1 MMRSCWI
8 ITLAL
13 SLALLSAAPPRAFA
27 QSQQAPAAAA
37 PELRPDAPDR
47 YVVVPGDT
55 LWSISARFLKDPWR
69 WNELWSSNREQV
81 ANPNRIFPGDVIVL
95 NRKAAPGEPVARV
108 VEADRTV
115 KLNPSAR
122 VQAIDPAAIP
132 AIPPHRIEPFLVK
145 PFIVEAA
152 QVEAAATI
160 IETQENRVVIGSG
173 NIAYVRGI
181 TQTMG
186 RDFQIFR
193 PAGVLRDPETGEAL
207 GLEAL
212 HLGDAR
218 LVRRGDVST
227 VEIIRSTQEIVLGDR
242 LIAAPPTRYPEY
254 LPRTP
259 GKPVGGRVLGV
270 YGRANVVEVAQ
281 YDVVTLNRGARD
293 GLEVGHVLALFRNP
307 LADRTNS
314 RPQTLWGRVGPT
326 GSDEAWAI
334 QRQPREEFDMAN
346 PRGQAL
352 WGRVG
357 PTGSDRPF
365 GESGPNSKPRQ
376 DSAKPGEGPEERY
389 GMLMVFRTF
398 DRVSYAIIMDTT
410 RPVYVNDRVR
420 NP

>member
-1 MMRSCWI
+1 MRSCWI

-13 SLALLSAAPPRAFA
+13 SLALLPAAPPQARA
-27 QSQQAPAAAA
+27 QSQAAPAAAA

-69 WNELWSSNREQV
+69 WNELWSSNKDQV

-95 NRKAAPGEPVARV
+95 NRKAAAGEPAARV
-108 VEADRTV
+108 VEVADRTV
-115 KLNPSAR
+115 KLSPTAR
-122 VQAIDPAAIP
+122 VQEIGRSAIP

-145 PFIVEAA
+145 PFIVEPA
-152 QVEAAATI
+152 QVDAAATI

-181 TQTMG
+181 TESMG

-227 VEIIRSTQEIVLGDR
+227 IEIVRSTQEIVLGDR
-242 LIAAPPTRYPEY
+242 LIAAPPVRYPEY

-259 GKPVGGRVLGV
+259 GKSVGGRVLGV

-293 GLEVGHVLALFRNP
+293 GLEVGHVLALYRNP

-314 RPQTLWGRVGPT
+314 RPQALWGRVGPT
-326 GSDEAWAI
+326 GSDEPWAI

-346 PRGQAL
+346 PRGQPL

-357 PTGSDRPF
+357 PSGSDRPF
-365 GESGPNSKPRQ
+365 GASGPTVKAPQ
-376 DSAKPGEGPEERY
+376 EGAKPGEGPEERY

-398 DRVSYAIIMDTT
+398 DRVSYAIIMDTS

>member
-1 MMRSCWI
+1 MRSPWI
-8 ITLAL
+8 IALAL
-13 SLALLSAAPPRAFA
+13 SLALLPLAPPAARAQPA
-27 QSQQAPAAAA
+27 QTPSAEGPA
-37 PELRPDAPDR
+37 LRPDAPDR

-55 LWSISARFLKDPWR
+55 LWSIAGRFLKDPWR
-69 WNELWSSNREQV
+69 WNELWSSNKDQV
-81 ANPNRIFPGDVIVL
+81 SNPNRIFPGDVIVL
-95 NRKAAPGEPVARV
+95 NRKASPGEPAARV

-115 KLNPSAR
+115 RLSPSAR
-122 VQAIDPAAIP
+122 VQAVGPAAIP

-145 PFIVEAA
+145 PFIVEDA
-152 QVEAAATI
+152 QVAAAATI

-181 TQTMG
+181 TEAMG

-193 PAGVLRDPETGEAL
+193 PSGTLRDPETGEAL

-212 HLGDAR
+212 YLGDAR

-227 VEIIRSTQEIVLGDR
+227 IEIVRSTQEIVLGDR
-242 LIAAPPTRYPEY
+242 LLPAPPTRFPEY
-254 LPRTP
+254 IPRP
-259 GKPVGGRVLGV
+259 PAKSVGGRVLGV
-270 YGRANVVEVAQ
+270 YGRANVVEVAR

-293 GLEVGHVLALFRNP
+293 GLEVGHVLALSRNP
-307 LADRTNS
+307 LADRANS

-326 GSDEAWAI
+326 GSDAAWDI

-357 PTGSDRPF
+357 PSGSDRPF
-365 GESGPNSKPRQ
+365 GAKGPDVRPTQDRPR
-376 DSAKPGEGPEERY
+376 PGEGPDERY

-398 DRVSYAIIMDTT
+398 DRVSYAIIMETS
-410 RPVYVNDRVR
+410 RPVYVNDQVR